1 MLRFSFNGYGFLRRK
16 DQSGSGFIESWL
28 GTTSNIRLPVVF
40 LFVLQ
45 FMRMSFYKTLSCNS
59 FHWTLLTF
67 LQMDMRSQDVQ
78 LMKQLIAINTT
89 ISSMSSSR
97 RPAFPVH
104 RSASFSVINKAQPD
118 TYQNRRCSD
127 SACTTRKVLTRH
139 NSEPVQ
145 THSSSLNSSM
155 EGELLFCLILIHK
168 NQCTLFNQLT
178 YKDLFLTN
186 K

>member
-1 MLRFSFNGYGFLRRK
+1 M
-16 DQSGSGFIESWL
+16 
-28 GTTSNIRLPVVF
+28 RL
-40 LFVLQ
+40 
-45 FMRMSFYKTLSCNS
+45 C
-59 FHWTLLTF
+59 LLTQLFHAVVSLNTFDF

-104 RSASFSVINKAQPD
+104 RSASFSVINKAHPD

-155 EGELLFCLILIHK
+155 EGECLFRVILIHK
-168 NQCTLFNQLT
+168 LLLRSF
-178 YKDLFLTN
+178 
-186 K
+186 